1 MNILFI
7 QASNTIGGAEMS
19 LLDQVNYLSLNGANC
34 FVVLKY
40 SKKNMLG
47 KLFEKETKAPV
58 FYLKS
63 IMGLPN
69 EKSPSTLLTEVKN
82 SLYRVYKNGPAFIS
96 SYNLKKIVKRNN
108 IEIIHTNTVYPRL
121 GKIIAEKC
129 NIPHVQ
135 HLRELT
141 AGIGDIVNFKFQNE
155 PNKFKSIYGT
165 HDGLIANSN
174 FCLNSN
180 RPWYSSIN
188 EMVMH
193 NSVNN
198 DFFAIPSDKKSQK
211 VGLVANVTA
220 IWKRHDLFV
229 ELADIYSK
237 KYGTD
242 LQFVIYGNLPD
253 KPHSYFDSLKK
264 DIKNKSLNGIIK
276 FAGSIDSSKIY
287 REIKVLVHTC
297 STEPFGR
304 IFIEAAASGVPVLAI
319 KGGGATE
326 IVNRNIGFLFSEN
339 TLEEMADKLH
349 QLVSFEPKRLEVS
362 ETARIEAKK
371 YLPETVF
378 KNLIPFYKKVI
389 HEKLNS

>member
-7 QASNTIGGAEMS
+7 QASNIIGGAEMS
-19 LLDQVNYLSLNGANC
+19 LLDQVKYLSLNGATC

-40 SKKNMLG
+40 SKKNILG
-47 KLFEKETKAPV
+47 ILFEMETTARI

-63 IMGLPN
+63 IPSIPYA
-69 EKSPSTLLTEVKN
+69 KSPLSFLTELKI
-82 SLYRVYKNGPAFIS
+82 SLYRFYINGPICVP
-96 SYNLKKIVKRNN
+96 SYFLKKIVKQHN
-108 IEIIHTNTVYPRL
+108 IDIIHTNTVYSRL

-180 RPWYSSIN
+180 RPWYSSVN

-193 NSVNN
+193 NSV
-198 DFFAIPSDKKSQK
+198 DDSFFQLPIDKKK
-211 VGLVANVTA
+211 NVVGLVANVTA
-220 IWKRHDLFV
+220 IWKRHDLFI

-237 KYGTD
+237 KYGSD
-242 LQFVIYGNLPD
+242 LQFVVYGSLPD
-253 KPHSYFDSLKK
+253 KSHSYFESLKK
-264 DIKNKSLNGIIK
+264 DISSNNLNGIIK
-276 FAGSIDSSKIY
+276 FAGSIDSKKIY

-304 IFIEAAASGVPVLAI
+304 IFIEAAASGVPILAI

-326 IVNRNIGFLFSEN
+326 IVNNNIGFLFSDKK
-339 TLEEMADKLH
+339 LEEMADKLH
-349 QLVSFEPKRLEVS
+349 QLVNSESKRLAVS

-371 YLPETVF
+371 YLPETTY
-378 KNLIPFYKKVI
+378 KNLILFYKKI
-389 HEKLNS
+389 LNFKS

>member
-7 QASNTIGGAEMS
+7 QASNIIGGAEMS
-19 LLDQVNYLSLNGANC
+19 LLDQVKYLSLNGATC

-40 SKKNMLG
+40 SKKNILG
-47 KLFEKETKAPV
+47 KLFEKETNARV

-63 IMGLPN
+63 IPGIPFAKYPL
-69 EKSPSTLLTEVKN
+69 SFLTELKI
-82 SLYRVYKNGPAFIS
+82 SLYRLCKNGPMCVP
-96 SYNLKKIVKRNN
+96 SYFLKKIVKRHN
-108 IEIIHTNTVYPRL
+108 IEIIHTNTVYPL
-121 GKIIAEKC
+121 IGKIISEKC

-141 AGIGDIVNFKFQNE
+141 AGIGDIVNFRFQNQ
-155 PNKFKSIYGT
+155 PYKFKSIYGN

-180 RPWYSSIN
+180 RQWYSSTN

-193 NSVNN
+193 NSVNK
-198 DFFAIPSDKKSQK
+198 DFFEIPSDKKPQK

-220 IWKRHDLFV
+220 IWKRHDLFI
-229 ELADIYSK
+229 ELVNIYSK
-237 KYGTD
+237 RYGND
-242 LQFVIYGNLPD
+242 VQFIIYGNLPD
-253 KPHSYFDSLKK
+253 KPYSYFESLKK
-264 DIKNKSLNGIIK
+264 DIRNKNLNGIIK
-276 FAGSIDSSKIY
+276 FAGSIDSKKIY

-297 STEPFGR
+297 PTEPFGR

-326 IVNRNIGFLFSEN
+326 VVNRNIGFLFSDKK
-339 TLEEMADKLH
+339 LEEMADKLYE
-349 QLVSFEPKRLEVS
+349 LISFESKRLAVS

-371 YLPETVF
+371 YLPETTF
-378 KNLIPFYKKVI
+378 KNLIPFYKKII
-389 HEKLNS
+389 HEKLSN